1 MTDMPDNERLNQ
13 HEGHRQRVKRR
24 FLQDGFESFAPHSVL
39 EMVLFY
45 TSPRQDTNGIAHSLI
60 DRFGSLAEVCDAP
73 YEVLRAVPGVGEET
87 ALFLKMIPE
96 FARMYTR
103 SRQTEKAMIT
113 EPADA
118 VRFFAPHFIGR
129 TNEVFMAAFLNGRGE
144 VIAEGV
150 IAEGDD
156 TAVGMSCAAVV
167 RRAVALNAVAVV
179 AAHNHP
185 NGFAVPSPQD
195 IAAMDRLAASL
206 RLVNVGLCDHIIFSR
221 EDSVRMAACKNS
233 AKPYYL
239 FYKTK
244 DEAGI
249 YPPEEQ

>member
-1 MTDMPDNERLNQ
+1 MTDIPDNERLNQ

-24 FLQDGFESFAPHSVL
+24 FLQDGFESFAPHSIL

-60 DRFGSLAEVCDAP
+60 DRFGALAEVCDAP

-96 FARMYTR
+96 FARMYSR
-103 SRQTEKAMIT
+103 SRQTDKTAIT
-113 EPADA
+113 EPEDA
-118 VRFFAPHFIGR
+118 ERYFAPHFIGR

-144 VIAEGV
+144 VIAV
-150 IAEGDD
+150 DTIAEGDD
-156 TAVGMSCAAVV
+156 TAVRMSCAAVV

-185 NGFAVPSPQD
+185 NGFAVPSQED
-195 IAAMDRLAASL
+195 IAQTDRLAASL
-206 RLVNVGLCDHIIFSR
+206 RLVGVGLCDHIIFSR
-221 EDSVRMAACKNS
+221 GDSVRMAACKSS

-239 FYKTK
+239 FYQTE
-244 DEAGI
+244 DNAGSG
-249 YPPEEQ
+249 PPEV